1 MKNRCEQVIHSRWE
15 GRQGGSG
22 VGITRGSPGGPRRRS
37 SVEVPMGSY
46 GQGSI
51 RAASRTTLGVLRT
64 WKMKGNERFYG
75 FTDYRGP
82 AARRGRDR
90 RASKNQVT
98 AGSLSHQSLHRFIT
112 SRDFS
117 RGLGHL
123 PIVCSRYGRRDAR
136 CHGCR
141 CCALFAGSA
150 VS

>member
-1 MKNRCEQVIHSRWE
+1 
-15 GRQGGSG
+15 
-22 VGITRGSPGGPRRRS
+22 
-37 SVEVPMGSY
+37 MGSY

-98 AGSLSHQSLHRFIT
+98 TGWSDMI
-112 SRDFS
+112 
-117 RGLGHL
+117 
-123 PIVCSRYGRRDAR
+123 RRDD
-136 CHGCR
+136 
-141 CCALFAGSA
+141 A
-150 VS
+150 VLSWVG